1 MKIQGLQKV
10 AELSGVRRRCDG
22 WVDAGRIR
30 TWLTH
35 TSQDVYIKDRRS
47 FKSSSLTWLHSS
59 GPGASRPHTAWGRP
73 PYDQLLSLAWPS
85 SADFAPPGQGHPW
98 PGALTVPVRVDAYR
112 GELFKEASRSDVG
125 GDSGAPDGCRG
136 RPPAGKKGAH
146 MWTLP
151 ETAGEGFPRREP
163 LGRAPGAGETAA
175 PRGLRT
181 RRHLPGRPGTWGRPS
196 LRVRLSR
203 GVASLPP
210 DVVDTPPSSDGRRG
224 LVVPCL

>member
-85 SADFAPPGQGHPW
+85 SAHFAPPGQGHPW

-146 MWTLP
+146 TWTLP

-163 LGRAPGAGETAA
+163 
-175 PRGLRT
+175 RG
-181 RRHLPGRPGTWGRPS
+181 PGRRLPPAACGLGGISPDGRGHGDVPRCVSDCREES
-196 LRVRLSR
+196 LLSR
-203 GVASLPP
+203 QTS
-210 DVVDTPPSSDGRRG
+210 
-224 LVVPCL
+224 